1 MQEAMATLANRAQL
15 ARKSV
20 WIVLILGALGL
31 LALWA
36 TSRHPA
42 PRPVPSD
49 RLAAVRVSVQTSQRQ
64 DLVDWRELAAQVR
77 PLEQVVIRP
86 QVSGQVRRLYFQD
99 GQWVRKGQLLAALDA
114 GQALSERLSTQ
125 AELARLDT
133 ALATARTEQSRYEQL
148 LKLQAVSG
156 QEAEQA
162 RSTVRQLQSQRQAV
176 LAQLQGKQWN
186 EAQRQIY
193 APFSGQLGLKQV
205 SVGAQVSPSDPQG
218 LVTLTQTQPM
228 AVDFGLPETS
238 LNQQAVLG
246 RPVEIWSLQQPV
258 RLATGRIDRVDSQVQ
273 ASTASLPVRV
283 LVDNAQQQFFA
294 GQSVKVRVQV
304 RTLPQVMTV
313 PMPALQQGPEGY
325 FVWTLQQGRAR
336 KIPVALREQVGELAV
351 VDGLPEGI
359 AVVRSGF
366 GRIKEGVALSV
377 VAGRGG
383 PAP

>member
-1 MQEAMATLANRAQL
+1 MQEAMAILANRAQL

-42 PRPVPSD
+42 PRPAPSD

-64 DLVDWRELAAQVR
+64 DLVGWRELAAQVR

-176 LAQLQGKQWN
+176 LGQLQGKQWN

-273 ASTASLPVRV
+273 SSTASLPVRV
-283 LVDNAQQQFFA
+283 LVDNARQQFFA

-325 FVWTLQQGRAR
+325 FIWTLQQGRAR

>member
-86 QVSGQVRRLYFQD
+86 QVSGQVRRLCFQD

-148 LKLQAVSG
+148 LKLQAVSR

>member
-42 PRPVPSD
+42 PRPAPSD

-258 RLATGRIDRVDSQVQ
+258 RLANGRIDRVDSQVQ
-273 ASTASLPVRV
+273 SSTASLPVRV

>member
-1 MQEAMATLANRAQL
+1 MQEAMAILANRAQL

-42 PRPVPSD
+42 PRPAPSD

-176 LAQLQGKQWN
+176 LGQLQGKQWN

-273 ASTASLPVRV
+273 SSTASLPVRV
-283 LVDNAQQQFFA
+283 LVDNARQQFFA

-325 FVWTLQQGRAR
+325 FIWTLQQGRAR

>member
-31 LALWA
+31 LAFWA

-42 PRPVPSD
+42 PRPAPSD

-273 ASTASLPVRV
+273 SSTASLPVRV
-283 LVDNAQQQFFA
+283 LVDNARQQFFA

-325 FVWTLQQGRAR
+325 FIWTLQQGRAR

>member
-86 QVSGQVRRLYFQD
+86 QVSGQVRRLCFQD

-273 ASTASLPVRV
+273 SSTASLPVRV

>member
-1 MQEAMATLANRAQL
+1 MQEAMAILANRAQL

-42 PRPVPSD
+42 PRPAPSD
-49 RLAAVRVSVQTSQRQ
+49 RLVAVRVSVQTSQRQ

-86 QVSGQVRRLYFQD
+86 QVSGQVRKLYFQD

-162 RSTVRQLQSQRQAV
+162 RSTVRQLHSQRQAV

-273 ASTASLPVRV
+273 SSTASLPVRV

-313 PMPALQQGPEGY
+313 PMPALQQGPEGH

>member
-31 LALWA
+31 LAFWA

-42 PRPVPSD
+42 PRPAPSD

-176 LAQLQGKQWN
+176 LGQLQGKQWN

-273 ASTASLPVRV
+273 SSTASLPVRV
-283 LVDNAQQQFFA
+283 LVDNARQQFFA

-325 FVWTLQQGRAR
+325 FIWTLQQGRAR

>member
-1 MQEAMATLANRAQL
+1 MQEAMAILANRAQL

-31 LALWA
+31 LAFWA

-42 PRPVPSD
+42 PRPAPSD

-273 ASTASLPVRV
+273 SSTASLPVRV
-283 LVDNAQQQFFA
+283 LVDNARQQFFA

>member
-273 ASTASLPVRV
+273 SSTASLPVRV
-283 LVDNAQQQFFA
+283 LVDNARQQFFA

>member
-31 LALWA
+31 LAFWA

-42 PRPVPSD
+42 PRPAPSD

-156 QEAEQA
+156 QEVEQA

-193 APFSGQLGLKQV
+193 APFSGQLGLKQI

-228 AVDFGLPETS
+228 AVDFGLPEAS

-325 FVWTLQQGRAR
+325 FIWTLQQGRAR

>member
-1 MQEAMATLANRAQL
+1 MQEAMAILANRAQL

-31 LALWA
+31 LAFWA

-42 PRPVPSD
+42 PRPAPSD

-273 ASTASLPVRV
+273 SSTASLPVRV
-283 LVDNAQQQFFA
+283 LVDNARQQFFA

-325 FVWTLQQGRAR
+325 FIWTLQQGRAR